1 VKNLQGRGVFD
12 THRYLELTMK
22 IRITQRSQLFGNDL
36 IFVMH
41 SRTSVFG
48 F

>member
-1 VKNLQGRGVFD
+1 LMMKLNLIQCP
-12 THRYLELTMK
+12 
-22 IRITQRSQLFGNDL
+22 QLFGNDL

-48 F
+48 SKVGGAADNINWCFLTA